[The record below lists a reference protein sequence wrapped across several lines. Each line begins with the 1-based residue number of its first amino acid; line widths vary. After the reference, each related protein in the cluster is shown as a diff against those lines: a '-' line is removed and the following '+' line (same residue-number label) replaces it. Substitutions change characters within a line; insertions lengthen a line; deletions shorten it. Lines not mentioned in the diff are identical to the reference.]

1 MDKMEQTYAK
11 LAYEVRLYKNQ
22 LSLIQREVE
31 KITLTSLD
39 MNNALKTVDSMSA
52 GESLIPIGGGSF
64 VKGEV
69 KEETV
74 LLGIGSGYVI
84 EVEKPYAVEKMKK
97 RGELTREAI
106 NKLTREYSKISAK
119 LSAATKELKEIER
132 SILIS
137 RRTEESATE
146 DYI

>member
-1 MDKMEQTYAK
+1 MDNLEQAYAR
-11 LAYEVRLYKNQ
+11 LAYEVKLYRNQ
-22 LSLIQREVE
+22 LSLIQKEVE

-39 MNNALKTVDSMSA
+39 MNNALKTVESMSA
-52 GESLIPIGGGSF
+52 GESLLPIGGGSF

-69 KEETV
+69 KGETI

-106 NKLTREYSKISAK
+106 NKLTKEYSKISAK
-119 LSAATKELKEIER
+119 LSAATKQLKEIER

-137 RRTEESATE
+137 RRTEQSSTE

>member
-1 MDKMEQTYAK
+1 MDSMEQAYAR
-11 LAYEVRLYKNQ
+11 LAYEVKLYKNQ

-39 MNNALKTVDSMSA
+39 INNALKTVESSVA

-84 EVEKPYAVEKMKK
+84 EVERDYAIEKMKK
-97 RGELTREAI
+97 RGELIREAV
-106 NKLTREYSKISAK
+106 NKLTKEYSKISAK
-119 LSAATKELKEIER
+119 LSASTKQMKEIER
-132 SILIS
+132 GILIS
-137 RRTEESATE
+137 RRSDQSASE

>member
-1 MDKMEQTYAK
+1 MDKLEQTYAK

-22 LSLIQREVE
+22 LNLIQKEVE

-39 MNNALKTVDSMSA
+39 MNNALKTVDSLGA

-64 VKGEV
+64 VKGEI

-84 EVEKPYAVEKMKK
+84 EVDKPYAVEKMKK
-97 RGELTREAI
+97 RGELTKEAI

-119 LSAATKELKEIER
+119 LSAATKQLKEIER